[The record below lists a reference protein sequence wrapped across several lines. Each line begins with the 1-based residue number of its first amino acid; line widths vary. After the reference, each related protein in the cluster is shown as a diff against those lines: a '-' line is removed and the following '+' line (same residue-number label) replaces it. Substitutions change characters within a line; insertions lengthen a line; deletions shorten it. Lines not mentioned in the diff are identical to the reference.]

1 MVYGKPYEIRDVV
14 YGFIQLDQQEWDII
28 NSPVY
33 QRLRRIKQLSLTD
46 MVYPGAVHTRFEH
59 SIGVMQMA
67 SDIFDS
73 IRHKDRARN
82 LLAEQYKLT
91 DAGLDRYRKV
101 VRLAALL
108 HDIGHTPF
116 SHSGENL
123 MPLGDDKKRYKHEAY
138 SIKIIETYFEDLIER
153 HPINS
158 NFHIRVDEVTA
169 LLGGDRSKCSF
180 DGILLLFKEI
190 ISGQLDADRADYLL
204 RDSIHTGVSY
214 GMYDKNRLINCI
226 DIGQMAETGDPVL
239 AIQEGG
245 WHIAESLV
253 LARYQMFS
261 QVYFHKTRQAYDGH
275 ISRAV
280 KTILESVF
288 PQYGGRYPDLTH
300 LDEYVLLDD
309 WQMCGWLKEGKG
321 GVDGDR
327 IIKRDHYR
335 HIFQTSMI
343 PTPQELDLLEKKKA
357 TLDDEEIDYFVSS
370 AKTSWYKLDK
380 DIWICDE
387 KTGAVRELS
396 SVSPIVKSMV
406 DAPRMQRLYVEKQ
419 RRDKENENE

>member
-1 MVYGKPYEIRDVV
+1 MYGNPYEIRDVV

-28 NSPVY
+28 NHPVY

-46 MVYPGAVHTRFEH
+46 MVYPGAVHTRLEH
-59 SIGVMQMA
+59 SIGVMKMA

-73 IRHKDRARN
+73 ITHKVRAKQ
-82 LLAEQYKLT
+82 LLADRYKLNDT
-91 DAGLDRYRKV
+91 GLDRYRKV

-108 HDIGHTPF
+108 HDVGHSPF
-116 SHSGENL
+116 SHAGENL
-123 MPLGDDKKRYKHEAY
+123 MPLKDGEKRYDHEAY
-138 SIKIIETYFEDLIER
+138 SISIIEAYFSDLIEN
-153 HPINS
+153 HPLNS

-169 LLGGDRSKCSF
+169 LLGGDRSHSFF

-204 RDSIHTGVSY
+204 RDSMHIGVNY
-214 GMYDKNRLINCI
+214 GIYDRNRLINCI
-226 DIGQMAETGDPVL
+226 DIGQMLETGDPVL

-280 KTILESVF
+280 SEILQEVF
-288 PQYGGRYPDLTH
+288 PDYKGCYPPPEH
-300 LDEYVLLDD
+300 LDEYVQLDD
-309 WQMCGWLKEGKG
+309 WQMNGWLKEGKG
-321 GVDGDR
+321 GKDGER
-327 IIKRDHYR
+327 IIKREHYR
-335 HIFQTSMI
+335 HIFETSMI
-343 PTPQELDLLEKKKA
+343 PTQKELDQLEKMKEDLAKS
-357 TLDDEEIDYFVSS
+357 EIDYFVSK
-370 AKTSWYKLDK
+370 AKTNWYKLDK

-387 KTGAVRELS
+387 KTGAVKELS
-396 SVSPIVKSMV
+396 KVSPIVKSMV
-406 DAPRMQRLYVEKQ
+406 DAPRLQRLYVDKNW
-419 RRDKENENE
+419 RDKQK

>member
-1 MVYGKPYEIRDVV
+1 MHGKPYEIRDIV

-28 NSPVY
+28 NHSVY

-73 IRHKDRARN
+73 IVGKKRTKQ
-82 LLAEQYKLT
+82 LLADRYNLT
-91 DAGLDRYRKV
+91 DPGLERYRKLI
-101 VRLAALL
+101 RLAALL
-108 HDIGHTPF
+108 HDIGHSPF
-116 SHSGENL
+116 SHAGENL
-123 MPLGDDKKRYKHEAY
+123 MPLKDGKNRYKHEAY
-138 SIKIIETYFEDLIER
+138 SIKIIETYFIDLIEK

-158 NFHIRVDEVTA
+158 NFHIRTDEVTA

-180 DGILLLFKEI
+180 DGILVLFKEI

-261 QVYFHKTRQAYDGH
+261 QMYFHKTRQAYDGH

-280 KTILESVF
+280 KAILESVF
-288 PQYGGRYPDLTH
+288 SQYHGCYPDLEH
-300 LDEYVLLDD
+300 IEEYVQLDD
-309 WQMCGWLKEGKG
+309 WQMYGWLKEGRG
-321 GVDGDR
+321 GINGSR
-327 IIKRDHYR
+327 IINREHYR
-335 HIFQTSMI
+335 HIFATSMI
-343 PTPQELDLLEKKKA
+343 PTPEELQELEEKTAGLKEA
-357 TLDDEEIDYFVSS
+357 GVDYFISE
-370 AKTSWYKLDK
+370 AKTSWYKMDK
-380 DIWICDE
+380 DIWICNE
-387 KTGAVRELS
+387 SNGMVKELS
-396 SVSPIVKSMV
+396 AVSPIVKSMV
-406 DAPRMQRLYVEKQ
+406 SAPRMKRLYVEKQ
-419 RRDKENENE
+419 RRDKENEHK